1 MLAFRVTSRAA
12 GRTAGLAP
20 NLAIQDLCRQAWR
33 KTNTAGSLRSI
44 RTHAQAPSTNL
55 VGLWQRLQASAMPL
69 ARGLRGTLQRRVAS
83 KMAAPSRGFHG
94 SRPRRTGRSSPIPE
108 VPEESLSL
116 SQRMKKL
123 SREYGWATV
132 GIYFALSVLDFPFCF
147 LLVRVVGTDRI
158 AEIEHVVVSN
168 VSQLIPTRVQELW
181 NEWRASRAA
190 GKESSSEGSRA
201 VAIEGDNWGV
211 KEAQQ
216 NYKME
221 ASLATQL
228 ALAYAVHKSF
238 IFIRVPLTA
247 AITPRVVKVLRSWGW
262 EIGKRRPKA

>member
-1 MLAFRVTSRAA
+1 
-12 GRTAGLAP
+12 
-20 NLAIQDLCRQAWR
+20 
-33 KTNTAGSLRSI
+33 
-44 RTHAQAPSTNL
+44 
-55 VGLWQRLQASAMPL
+55 
-69 ARGLRGTLQRRVAS
+69 
-83 KMAAPSRGFHG
+83 
-94 SRPRRTGRSSPIPE
+94 
-108 VPEESLSL
+108 
-116 SQRMKKL
+116 MKRL

-132 GIYFALSVLDFPFCF
+132 GVYFALSVLDFPFCF

-158 AEIEHVVVSN
+158 AEVEHVVVSN
-168 VSQLIPTRVQELW
+168 VSHLIPSRVQELW

-190 GKESSSEGSRA
+190 AREESSSEDGRTG
-201 VAIEGDNWGV
+201 AIQGDNWGV

-247 AITPRVVKVLRSWGW
+247 AVTPRVVKVLRSWGW